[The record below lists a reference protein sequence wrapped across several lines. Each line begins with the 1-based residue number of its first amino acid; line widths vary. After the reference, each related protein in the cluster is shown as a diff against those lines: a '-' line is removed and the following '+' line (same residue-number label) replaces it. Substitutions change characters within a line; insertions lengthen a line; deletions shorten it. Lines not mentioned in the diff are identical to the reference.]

1 MCNFFCEILIL
12 TSLDCQL
19 SDQGTSHCLGLTQK
33 QREREHKMTTA
44 LKNNSFD
51 TFIDEEVSLIGELNQ
66 QRTAQLT
73 EYSKRFLDNRFPLA
87 KGSHSD
93 VCSYVVYFKH
103 VLAFF
108 EDGTTTGLLKPAQF
122 VAMSGHKDEPES
134 IVLQDEG
141 AHVEITFNAKGTIG
155 SKDKAGIDDIQVQTS
170 QRDITTAND
179 EQSQWFSLMRSDTQV
194 VTDKR
199 GQTRCN
205 YRTGPKEFTDKN
217 GNEYRI
223 N

>member
-12 TSLDCQL
+12 ISLDCQL
-19 SDQGTSHCLGLTQK
+19 SDQGTSNYLDLTLTL
-33 QREREHKMTTA
+33 REREQTMTTA

-51 TFIDEEVSLIGELNQ
+51 TFIEEEVSLIGELNL

-73 EYSKRFLDNRFPLA
+73 EYSKRFLDSRFPLA

-108 EDGTTTGLLKPAQF
+108 ADGTTTGLLKPAQF
-122 VAMSGHKDEPES
+122 VAMSGPKDEPES

-141 AHVEITFNAKGTIG
+141 THVEITFNVKGTIG
-155 SKDKAGIDDIQVQTS
+155 AKDKAGIDDIQVQTS
-170 QRDITTAND
+170 QRDGAAND